1 MLFTCPKKKNLL
13 LSNGLNFVLTCNNI
27 HKATLKFRLNAFE
40 NMLQLNWHFCNDGK
54 DLEYEKYKWKSTFD
68 PCLQD
73 KFIKIDLT
81 DDKYKNLPRSI
92 NWFKKTIK
100 LNLLTLLIR
109 DLQLLCQTKR
119 IILKVTCAKK
129 LFFEIK

>member
-27 HKATLKFRLNAFE
+27 HKATLNFGLNTFE
-40 NMLQLNWHFCNDGK
+40 NMLQLNWHFHNDGK
-54 DLEYEKYKWKSTFD
+54 DLEYEKYKRKSTFD

-73 KFIKIDLT
+73 KSIKIDVV

-92 NWFKKTIK
+92 N
-100 LNLLTLLIR
+100 
-109 DLQLLCQTKR
+109 
-119 IILKVTCAKK
+119 
-129 LFFEIK
+129 